1 MHQPN
6 TNLDPLRNVNGQ
18 LPKLIRIKAVIGL
31 TGISKSYIYDLSN
44 RGLFPKSVQLVDGG
58 SGIAWLESEVQQR
71 IESRIQS
78 RDTKNL
84 KHVNQ

>member
-44 RGLFPKSVQLVDGG
+44 RALFPKSVQLVPGG
-58 SGIAWLESEVQQR
+58 SSVAWLESEIQKWIASRVQ
-71 IESRIQS
+71 E
-78 RDTKNL
+78 RDEGGIN
-84 KHVNQ
+84 NA

>member
-44 RGLFPKSVQLVDGG
+44 RGLFPKSVQLVPGG
-58 SGIAWLESEVQQR
+58 SSVAWLESEIQKWIVSRVQ
-71 IESRIQS
+71 E
-78 RDTKNL
+78 RDEGGIN
-84 KHVNQ
+84 NA